1 MVLTPA
7 DTIDQ
12 VEAGVLV
19 EPGPRGTPLLVAFGG
34 VAAGLGIPPFEFM
47 RLTGDLPVGRVFL
60 RDLRQAWF
68 QRGIADVGPRPA
80 DIAGHLQAVIDDL
93 EPSRVVFTGNSA
105 GGYAALLFA
114 TMLRPDEVHAF
125 APQTFISWPKRVVHR
140 DFRWTRE
147 QVRMRMGRL
156 ERHYLDLVPV
166 LTGHDGTA
174 AMHAYY
180 ATSDRLDALH
190 ARRLAT
196 TGVHLHGFEAGGHGL
211 VRALRDS
218 GDLQRIIRGAVA

>member
-1 MVLTPA
+1 MPT
-7 DTIDQ
+7 DTIDR

-19 EPGPRGTPLLVAFGG
+19 QPGPRGAPLLVAFGG

-47 RLTGDLPVGRVFL
+47 RLTGELPVGRVFL

-68 QRGIADVGPRPA
+68 QKGIADVGPRPA
-80 DIAGHLQAVIDDL
+80 DIAARLQALIDDL

-105 GGYAALLFA
+105 GAYAALLFG

-125 APQTFISWPKRVVHR
+125 APQTFISWPKRLAHR
-140 DFRWTRE
+140 DLRWTRE
-147 QVRMRMGRL
+147 QIRMRVGGL
-156 ERHYLDLVPV
+156 ERRYLDLVPV
-166 LTGHDGTA
+166 LTSHDGTA
-174 AMHAYY
+174 AMHVYY

-190 ARRLAT
+190 ARRLSR
-196 TGVHLHGFEAGGHGL
+196 TGVQLHGFEAGGHGL

-218 GDLQRIIRGAVA
+218 GDLQRIIRAAVA